1 MRTAL
6 IVAFFFVALA
16 LLVALIPEIRERLPR
31 RRLRQ
36 EHHVVRHDPDA
47 PPPPARPD
55 LKSEDHSA
63 ES

>member
-6 IVAFFFVALA
+6 IFAFLFVALA

-31 RRLRQ
+31 RRPRQ
-36 EHHVVRHDPDA
+36 EDHVVRHDPDA

-55 LKSEDHSA
+55 LKREARDA
-63 ES
+63 EG